1 MNEEINFYEKE
12 NEERTDMEITVE
24 KKGTADM
31 EQTVNG
37 SAYKQQKNS
46 LERAVEWKEVKLQH
60 DAKKKPISYDAASL
74 HGDTLSVSEAGKT
87 ASSQKGSRLVNK
99 DATDGIV
106 IRKEASI

>member
-1 MNEEINFYEKE
+1 M
-12 NEERTDMEITVE
+12 
-24 KKGTADM
+24 KKKTRSG
-31 EQTVNG
+31 QI
-37 SAYKQQKNS
+37 
-46 LERAVEWKEVKLQH
+46 WKLQLKKKERQIWSRQSKAVRINSRKTLWKGRYN